1 MGKLIYLLNVS
12 LDGFIETPD
21 HSLAWTK
28 VDDELHTWFNDH
40 ARGIAASLYG
50 RRLYEVMSAYWP
62 NYESDPDA
70 TEPMREFGRIWNATP
85 RMVFSTTLERV
96 DFNSRLVRGD
106 VGEELARAR
115 TEFDGDMEVGGATL
129 AASFIRR
136 GLVDEYRLVVHPVIL
151 GGGTAVL
158 PRAREPDPSAADGV
172 AAVRVGGR
180 LSRLR
185 HRPAL
190 GRCGPFRP
198 RLGSMVR
205 NVVHE

>member
-1 MGKLIYLLNVS
+1 MGKLIYTLNVS

-21 HSLAWTK
+21 HSLAWGT

-40 ARGIAASLYG
+40 MRDIAASLYG

-85 RMVFSTTLERV
+85 RIVFSSTLDRV

-106 VGEELARAR
+106 VGTELERARA
-115 TEFDGDMEVGGATL
+115 EFDGDMEVGAATL

-151 GGGTAVL
+151 GSGLRFFPELESPIPLRLTET
-158 PRAREPDPSAADGV
+158 RRFTSGV
-172 AAVRVGGR
+172 VY
-180 LSRLR
+180 
-185 HRPAL
+185 L
-190 GRCGPFRP
+190 GYTTDRR
-198 RLGSMVR
+198 
-205 NVVHE
+205 